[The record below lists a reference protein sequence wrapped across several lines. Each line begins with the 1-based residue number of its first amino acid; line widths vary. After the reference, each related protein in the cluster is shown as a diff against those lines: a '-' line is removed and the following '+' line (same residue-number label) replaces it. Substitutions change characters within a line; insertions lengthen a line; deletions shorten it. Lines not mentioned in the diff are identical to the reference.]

1 MASSKKPASS
11 DLLSSVSDRLS
22 TQLTPNRR
30 VTVALSGG
38 VDSVVLLHLL
48 HRLQSELPFFLSTI
62 HVNHQISPNAGDWA
76 AFCVALCAKLQVPLK
91 VKKVQV
97 PRRSKAGLEASART
111 LRYQAFAELGT
122 ECLLLAHHLD
132 DQAETV
138 LLNLLRG
145 AGVRGAAAM
154 PLVRDQEK
162 GAPIIRPLL
171 DVPRAVL
178 VAYAKKHR
186 LTWIEDESNL
196 DVAFAR
202 NFLRHAVLPVIEQRF
217 PAYRQTLT
225 RAAGHFADADSL
237 LDELAAIDLAHVVRD
252 GKLKLALLQQISV
265 PRAKN
270 LLRAYFAEQGLPV
283 LDAECLEEWMRQ
295 LINARGDS
303 QVALGVA
310 GLVLRRYRGEVW
322 IEPST
327 RGPAADWQVV
337 WRGER
342 ELAVPE
348 LNGLWSMVPVAG
360 EGLSAKK
367 LHAAPLTLRLRQGG
381 EKLKPECNRPRRS
394 LKKLLQEAAIPSW
407 QRERL
412 PLLYSGEILVA
423 APGIGIDCAFQ
434 AKHGEN
440 ALRFDWL
447 PTYAQSI
454 DPDAGA

>member
-171 DVPRAVL
+171 DVPRAAL
-178 VAYAKKHR
+178 VAYAKRYR

-196 DVAFAR
+196 DEAFAR

-225 RAAGHFADADSL
+225 RAAGHFAEANSL
-237 LDELAAIDLAHVVRD
+237 LDELAAIDLAHAVRD
-252 GKLKLALLQQISV
+252 GKLKLTLLQQFS
-265 PRAKN
+265 PARAKN
-270 LLRAYFAEQGLPV
+270 LLRAYFAAQGLPA
-283 LDAECLEEWMRQ
+283 LDAERLQDWMHQ

-303 QVALGVA
+303 QVTLGVA
-310 GLVLRRYRGEVW
+310 GLELRRYRGEVW

-327 RGPAADWQVV
+327 RVPAADWQVV

-348 LNGLWSMVPVAG
+348 LSGLWSMAPVVG
-360 EGLSAKK
+360 EGMSAEK
-367 LHAAPLTLRLRQGG
+367 LNAAPLTLRLRQGG

-434 AKHGEN
+434 AKPGEN

-447 PTYAQSI
+447 PTYAEPI
-454 DPDAGA
+454 DPDVGA